1 MILPSTRWAGAG
13 GAQGKSNFGRTL
25 KSSVLDML
33 DFQVGTW

>member
-1 MILPSTRWAGAG
+1 MILPSTRWAEGV

-33 DFQVGTW
+33 DFPVGTW